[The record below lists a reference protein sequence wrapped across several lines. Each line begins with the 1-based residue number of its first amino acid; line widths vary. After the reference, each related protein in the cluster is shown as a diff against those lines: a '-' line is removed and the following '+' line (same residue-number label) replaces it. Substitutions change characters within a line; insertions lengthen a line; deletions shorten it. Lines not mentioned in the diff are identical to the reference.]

1 MRVFFL
7 KDIGGLVEP
16 DIIETI
22 YHLGIELKVKT
33 VYPKTEEGHQGQA
46 IDLKGFAQELKEFKP
61 HFIFFVNATGCDSRG
76 ILSELYSSLQIPVVC
91 WFVDQPAY
99 YEMWTPRFDPENTL
113 TFMIDREYMK
123 HAIDGGLKHI
133 YHLPLGTNC
142 RRFTPRANG
151 FHVPENSHDI
161 SFVGRLMAHRLKMLL
176 QAIFQEMPD
185 FPRNLIQ
192 VMDRAAALYAD
203 DFRTDLDQIMARA
216 IMLTNPGVE
225 LPGPEVQKLML
236 SFVDFAA
243 SMKHRTETVSSL
255 KEFDLQVY
263 GDKEWNQI
271 LPPGCTTGPMNDKC
285 DVTFPYYG
293 KEIVDVYR
301 KSKINLNITKYQ
313 LKTAINQRVFDVPAC
328 GGFLLTDYREDLEQC
343 FDVGNEIIFYEDQE
357 DLKEKAACYLSCPR
371 ERERIARAGMNRV
384 RMEHDFSHR
393 LEFIITKVHELFYA

>member
-33 VYPKTEEGHQGQA
+33 VYPRTEEGHQGQA
-46 IDLKGFAQELKEFKP
+46 IDLNGFARELKEFKP
-61 HFIFFVNATGCDSRG
+61 HFIFFVNAAGCDGRG
-76 ILSELYSSLQIPVVC
+76 ILSELYAGLQIPVVC

-99 YEMWTPRFDPENTL
+99 YETWIPRFDPENTL
-113 TFMIDREYMK
+113 TFMIDREHMK
-123 HAIDGGLKHI
+123 HAVDGGLKHI

-142 RRFTPRANG
+142 RRFTPKTNG
-151 FHVPENSHDI
+151 FYLPENGHDI

-176 QAIFQEMPD
+176 QDIFRKMPD

-203 DFRTDLDQIMARA
+203 DFRTSLEQIMARA
-216 IMLTNPGVE
+216 MALTNPGVE
-225 LPGPEVQKLML
+225 LPEPEVQRLML
-236 SFVDFAA
+236 SFIDFAA
-243 SMKHRTETVSSL
+243 SMKQRTEIVTSL
-255 KEFDLQVY
+255 KDFDLQVY
-263 GDKEWNQI
+263 GDKEWNQV
-271 LPPGCTTGPMNDKC
+271 LPDAQGPMNDKC

-293 KEIVDVYR
+293 EEIVEVYR
-301 KSKINLNITKYQ
+301 GSKINLNITKYQ

-343 FDVGNEIIFYEDQE
+343 FKIGKEIIFYEDRE
-357 DLKEKAACYLSCPR
+357 DLKEKVAYYLSHTHDR
-371 ERERIARAGMNRV
+371 QRIAMAGMNRV
-384 RMEHDFSHR
+384 RREHDFSHR
-393 LEFIITKVHELFYA
+393 LHFVFAKVNELFYS